1 MKWFIALLGLIA
13 FTNAHAFSRVP
24 SVPEDMPAWRIGY
37 AMSTL
42 YPAEVTQAYG
52 VNDSR
57 DWTSFIHNDVLFFG
71 RTEPQK
77 VIKYYPNYDGYSIA
91 LGIPVVTKR
100 QVMPTNVLPDSVYLY
115 WSSITNQ
122 RFFLTQFNITQKLKR
137 EMMIKRKFLTWDGVE
152 LDCYEKDIIF
162 GFLPNGN
169 TKVWLDGC
177 GKYKFVTELE
187 PVKEF
192 DMDTFGNVAEAYRA
206 DYGESMIERA
216 KQFGA
221 TLDPIPWDK
230 VNKVQT
236 NEEITKLEL

>member
-1 MKWFIALLGLIA
+1 MLRVVLILLAGVLTTYCS
-13 FTNAHAFSRVP
+13 FNRGS

-91 LGIPVVTKR
+91 LGIPVTTKS
-100 QVMPTNVLPDSVYLY
+100 QIMPTNVLPDSVYLY
-115 WSSITNQ
+115 WASVTNQ
-122 RFFLTQFNITQKLKR
+122 RFFATKFDLTPKMKKVMSTKEPFTR
-137 EMMIKRKFLTWDGVE
+137 FDGFKTH
-152 LDCYEKDIIF
+152 CYRSDIIF

-177 GKYKFVTELE
+177 GEYKFVTELE
-187 PVKEF
+187 PIKEL
-192 DMDTFGNVAEAYRA
+192 DMDTFGNVAEAYQA

-216 KQFGA
+216 KQLGA

-230 VNKVQT
+230 VNKVYST
-236 NEEITKLEL
+236 EKITKLEL